1 MAIVINGSGTVTG
14 LSVGGLPDGIVDE
27 GTLAN
32 SSVVTAKLNDDAVT
46 NAKIANDAITEHELA
61 GGAVV
66 TAAINDD
73 AVTGAKVAAGAVIQ
87 VVQAVQTSTTT
98 ISTTGSWQAV
108 GLEAAITPS
117 ATSSKILITVTGSQY
132 NDTNDQTAGATI
144 FRDSTNLGHASTG
157 FMPTY
162 INWGNGGGDDL
173 QVACGVTYL
182 DSPSTT
188 SATTYSVKAYTDKN
202 NYRWNGIRD
211 AKAVIVLMEIAG

>member
-1 MAIVINGSGTVTG
+1 MATLISGSTGVNKITDGTIVNADINAS
-14 LSVGGLPDGIVDE
+14 
-27 GTLAN
+27 
-32 SSVVTAKLNDDAVT
+32 
-46 NAKIANDAITEHELA
+46 
-61 GGAVV
+61 
-66 TAAINDD
+66 AAI
-73 AVTGAKVAAGAVIQ
+73 AGTKLVMPTGSVLQ
-87 VVQAVQTSTTT
+87 VVQAVQTTTTT

-117 ATSSKILITVTGSQY
+117 SSSSKILITVTGSQY

-144 FRDSTNLGHASTG
+144 FRGSTRLGDTTTG

-173 QVACGVTYL
+173 QVACNVTYL

-202 NYRWNGIRD
+202 TYRWNGLRTCH
-211 AKAVIVLMEIAG
+211 AVIVLQEIAG